1 MLYKECEDNEDIK
14 DEFFFFLLFIGV
26 EDYGFFVDLLLFN
39 VFVIIDCFFF
49 L

>member
-1 MLYKECEDNEDIK
+1 MLYNECEDNKDIK
-14 DEFFFFLLFIGV
+14 RNFFFFLLFIGV
-26 EDYGFFVDLLLFN
+26 ENYGVFVDLLLFN